1 MEKTKKM
8 CPRCLGNGYL
18 RIPNKS
24 VDVPAQVTVDCTM
37 CDSQG
42 EVYLADPGPDTTPKL
57 Q

>member
-1 MEKTKKM
+1 MEKTKKI

-24 VDVPAQVTVDCTM
+24 VDVPKQVTVNCTM

-42 EVYLADPGPDTTPKL
+42 EVHLADPGPDTAPKL

>member
-1 MEKTKKM
+1 MEKTKKI

-24 VDVPAQVTVDCTM
+24 IDVPKQVTVNCTM

-42 EVYLADPGPDTTPKL
+42 EVHLADPGPDTAPKL

>member
-1 MEKTKKM
+1 MEKTKKI

-24 VDVPAQVTVDCTM
+24 VDVPKQVQVDCTM

-42 EVYLADPGPDTTPKL
+42 EVHLADPGPDTAPKL

>member
-1 MEKTKKM
+1 MEKTKKIG
-8 CPRCLGNGYL
+8 PRCLGNGYL

-24 VDVPAQVTVDCTM
+24 VDVPKQVTVDCTM
-37 CDSQG
+37 CNSQG

>member
-1 MEKTKKM
+1 MEKKKKT
-8 CPRCLGNGYL
+8 CPRCLGNGYF

-24 VDVPAQVTVDCTM
+24 VDVPQQITANCTM